1 MSDRRAV
8 KRRSDGARSAR
19 HNHCH
24 THSDWVGWRGLPSNQ
39 PLSRR
44 TQISTG
50 RVRVAG
56 YWEGPTKLGGEC
68 DVEPKDEVRA
78 GVHGG
83 LDKVTAEFTT
93 WPLTWENG
101 SGLDKVTAEFTTWPL
116 TWENGSGLVLW

>member
-83 LDKVTAEFTT
+83 LDKVMAEFNKVMAEFTT
-93 WPLTWENG
+93 WPLTW
-101 SGLDKVTAEFTTWPL
+101 K
-116 TWENGSGLVLW
+116 NGSGLVLW